1 MWQRKRR
8 KGVKPAKDST
18 PGRTTGN
25 GRAAADR
32 AARMAPS
39 ADVAP
44 STSPA
49 GAHAHAHAHTHG
61 APLASHARP
70 SDLFRLGG
78 HLRDLQVRGT
88 RGQTAPIGALAWST
102 GDQHERARG
111 GGARVC

>member
-1 MWQRKRR
+1 MAAKKTEGGETG
-8 KGVKPAKDST
+8 KGQYARPHH
-18 PGRTTGN
+18 GN

-111 GGARVC
+111 GGARLC